1 MNQVMLHGINPGR
14 CNIRVVKQIGIGI
27 EIRGNSRGR
36 NDVVRRHRP
45 SGLGACCDQLFD
57 KLQQKHDIFR
67 QDHKIRISPVSY
79 LSRQF
84 LIVRKILVDEGNGTC
99 KAVENTLVLIA
110 IIVRHSFWPVRALR
124 GAKERRGQ
132 IPVA

>member
-1 MNQVMLHGINPGR
+1 MNQVMLRGVNLGR
-14 CNIRVVKQIGIGI
+14 CNIGVVKQIGLGI
-27 EIRGNSRGR
+27 EIRGKNHGR
-36 NDVVRRHRP
+36 SDVVRRHRP
-45 SGLGACCDQLFD
+45 SGFGACCDQLCD
-57 KLQQKHDIFR
+57 KLQQKRDIFR
-67 QDHKIRISPVSY
+67 QDHEIRIWPVSY

-99 KAVENTLVLIA
+99 KAVENTPVLIA
-110 IIVRHSFWPVRALR
+110 VIVRRSFLPVRALR